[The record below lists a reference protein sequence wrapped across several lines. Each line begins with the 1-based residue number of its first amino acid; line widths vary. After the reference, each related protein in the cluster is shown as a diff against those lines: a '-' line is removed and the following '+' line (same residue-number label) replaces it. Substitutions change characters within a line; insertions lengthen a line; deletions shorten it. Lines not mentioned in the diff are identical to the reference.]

1 MRQAKGEHITISIIS
16 FVFVIG
22 VAAILWQQSSHEDAM
37 GQIKRDNKM
46 LAMSNLKNNKMIDK
60 IIEQFPDEEFLIADG
75 FDEAVIGVDTVSMRL
90 IYSVSRCISILCLDE
105 DMDVDDAIE
114 HFEYNVRGSYV
125 GEKTPIWCDELNF

>member
-1 MRQAKGEHITISIIS
+1 MRQAKGEQITISIIS

-22 VAAILWQQSSHEDAM
+22 VAAILWQQSSHEDEM

-60 IIEQFPDEEFLIADG
+60 IIEQFPDERFLIADG

-90 IYSVSRCISILCLDE
+90 IYSVTKCISIMCLDE

>member
-1 MRQAKGEHITISIIS
+1 MRQAKGEQITISIIS

-22 VAAILWQQSSHEDAM
+22 VAAILWQQSSHEETM

>member
-1 MRQAKGEHITISIIS
+1 MRQAKGEHLTISIIS

-22 VAAILWQQSSHEDAM
+22 VAAILWQQSSHEDKM

>member
-1 MRQAKGEHITISIIS
+1 MRQAKGEHLTISIIS

-22 VAAILWQQSSHEDAM
+22 VAAILWQQSSHEETM

-60 IIEQFPDEEFLIADG
+60 IIEQFPDERFLIAYG

-90 IYSVSRCISILCLDE
+90 IYSVTKCISILCLDE

>member
-75 FDEAVIGVDTVSMRL
+75 FDEAVIGVDTISMRL

>member
-16 FVFVIG
+16 IVFVIG
-22 VAAILWQQSSHEDAM
+22 VAAILWQQSSHEDEM

-46 LAMSNLKNNKMIDK
+46 LALSNLKNNKMIDK

-75 FDEAVIGVDTVSMRL
+75 FDEAVIGVDTASMRL
-90 IYSVSRCISILCLDE
+90 VYSVSRCISILCLDE

>member
-1 MRQAKGEHITISIIS
+1 MRQAKGEQITISIIS
-16 FVFVIG
+16 FLFLIG

-46 LAMSNLKNNKMIDK
+46 LALSNLKNNKMIDK

-75 FDEAVIGVDTVSMRL
+75 FDEAVIGVDTISMRL

>member
-1 MRQAKGEHITISIIS
+1 MRQAKGEHLTISIIS

-46 LAMSNLKNNKMIDK
+46 LALSNLKNNKMIDK

-75 FDEAVIGVDTVSMRL
+75 FDEAVIGVDTISMRL
-90 IYSVSRCISILCLDE
+90 IYSVSRCISILCLDD

>member
-1 MRQAKGEHITISIIS
+1 MRQAKGEQITISIIS

-22 VAAILWQQSSHEDAM
+22 VAAILWQQSSHEDEM

-90 IYSVSRCISILCLDE
+90 IYSVTKCISILCLDE
-105 DMDVDDAIE
+105 DMDVDDAIKY
-114 HFEYNVRGSYV
+114 FEYNVRGSYV

>member
-1 MRQAKGEHITISIIS
+1 MRQAQSERLTISIIS

-22 VAAILWQQSSHEDAM
+22 VTAIIWQQSSHEETM
-37 GQIKRDNKM
+37 GRARRENKM
-46 LAMSNLKNNKMIDK
+46 LAMANLKNNKMIDK
-60 IIEQFPDEEFLIADG
+60 IIENFPEEEFLKADG
-75 FDEAVIGVDTVSMRL
+75 FDEAVIGVDTTSMRL
-90 IYSVSRCISILCLDE
+90 IYSVSRCISILCLDD

>member
-1 MRQAKGEHITISIIS
+1 MRQAKGEQITISIIS
-16 FVFVIG
+16 FVFIIG
-22 VAAILWQQSSHEDAM
+22 VAAILWQQSSHEETM